1 MIWTASVCLLTI
13 WASPFVMCLFK
24 YQAQCYVSV
33 LVIYF
38 DCRSFTGCRHWL
50 SSNLWL
56 FFSPSLITFSEHGFQ
71 FWCCLIHHFLIL
83 WLVIFVLYQKERKR
97 GRETTSVYIKVTKM
111 PFCVFF
117 WESIALNSLLKV
129 HGHSLFG
136 VHDVRKGGHL
146 FYLIEVN
153 GCPSTV
159 YAACL
164 PAWLRTDRLFQHPS
178 YSLDLPVF
186 PHVLLVRM

>member
-1 MIWTASVCLLTI
+1 MIWAASVCLLTI

-24 YQAQCYVSV
+24 YQARCYVSV
-33 LVIYF
+33 
-38 DCRSFTGCRHWL
+38 GCRHWL

-56 FFSPSLITFSEHGFQ
+56 FFFSPSLITFSEHGFQ
-71 FWCCLIHHFLIL
+71 FWCCLIRHFLIL

-97 GRETTSVYIKVTKM
+97 GREKTSVKVTKM
-111 PFCVFF
+111 PFCIFF

-129 HGHSLFG
+129 HGLSLFG

-146 FYLIEVN
+146 FYLIEGN

-164 PAWLRTDRLFQHPS
+164 PAWLRTGRLFRHPS
-178 YSLDLPVF
+178 YSLDLPIF
-186 PHVLLVRM
+186 PHVLLLRM